1 VKEKIDLL
9 VQLQECDNEIGLI
22 LNRKKEGPL
31 KIRELQERLNTLKEK
46 FQEDNS
52 RLQALK
58 KERLNLEQDV
68 QDFENKLE
76 KSNIKLSNIKSNK
89 EYQAALN
96 EIEELKK
103 AKFQTE
109 DRVLQVMESVEEME
123 SICRGNKD
131 KERELEGTFEST
143 KAEVEEELAKMDR
156 KLEEVEATRARLSQV
171 IDGELLSRYAF
182 LKERKNGHAI
192 SAVIDGVCQ
201 ACHMNIPPQRYNDL
215 IRGNALLTCP
225 NCSRMIYW
233 GEESSFKKA
242 TM

>member
-1 VKEKIDLL
+1 MKEKIDLL
-9 VQLQECDNEIGLI
+9 VQLQECDNKKRLI

-31 KIRELQERLNTLKEK
+31 KIGELQERLNTLKEK

-58 KERLNLEQDV
+58 KERLILEQDV
-68 QDFENKLE
+68 QAFENKIE

-109 DRVLQVMESVEEME
+109 DKVLQVMESIEEME
-123 SICRGNKD
+123 KACRDNKD

-143 KAEVEEELAKMDR
+143 KAEVEEELAKLDN

-171 IDGELLSRYAF
+171 IDGELLSRYTF
-182 LKERKNGHAI
+182 LKERKNGQAI

-201 ACHMNIPPQRYNDL
+201 ACHMNIPPQRYNEL

-225 NCSRMIYW
+225 NCNRMIYW